1 MSKKDN
7 KNPFAD
13 KGKDDKES
21 LEMSDDEGV
30 EKGFDDIITTDYLN
44 WMESTLKSAGIDTRA
59 ARAHFDGVSKGYG
72 PGQHGFDHRGQ
83 GSIEGAG
90 EGESSKR
97 PKMDMGS
104 GGSGNKYAI
113 RASADP
119 APTGN
124 KFVIKENVTAAQAE
138 AAYEVYK
145 QARMEEQFKAELGS
159 NFAHRFE
166 GEMMA
171 KQNEEAR
178 TEFDSRGPLVD
189 LQKAVIALNERIDN
203 LSSGSGETI
212 TKSAGGSRTLV
223 EVPSSSDL
231 ADMSW
236 DEVHRLAAGALRGG
250 E

>member
-1 MSKKDN
+1 
-7 KNPFAD
+7 
-13 KGKDDKES
+13 
-21 LEMSDDEGV
+21 
-30 EKGFDDIITTDYLN
+30 
-44 WMESTLKSAGIDTRA
+44 
-59 ARAHFDGVSKGYG
+59 
-72 PGQHGFDHRGQ
+72 
-83 GSIEGAG
+83 
-90 EGESSKR
+90 
-97 PKMDMGS
+97 MDMGS

-145 QARMEEQFKAELGS
+145 QARLEEEFKAELGS

-166 GEMMA
+166 GEMMH
-171 KQNEEAR
+171 KHNEEAR
-178 TEFDSRGPLVD
+178 AGFDSREPLMD
-189 LQKAVIALNERIDN
+189 LQKAVIALNDRIDN

-223 EVPSSSDL
+223 EVPSSNDL